1 MSFIH
6 FHQTSL
12 ELSPSTAGLRMASGH
27 MIKSF
32 RCSFCDRGF
41 SNAQALGGHM
51 NIHRK
56 DRAKLK
62 DLSDENFLSLDI
74 TKAAHSANP
83 SASES
88 TKKAANSDEGDEEIQ
103 DFVPISKPNSV
114 CGLPLFSVSDDEK
127 NSEES
132 KVELIH
138 GGLDLELRLGIEPY
152 HDAKING

>member
-6 FHQTSL
+6 FHQPSL
-12 ELSPSTAGLRMASGH
+12 DLGLLMASGH
-27 MIKSF
+27 TIKSF
-32 RCSFCDRGF
+32 RCNFCDRGF

-62 DLSDENFLSLDI
+62 DFSDENFLSLDI
-74 TKAAHSANP
+74 TKANYPENP
-83 SASES
+83 SASEE
-88 TKKAANSDEGDEEIQ
+88 TKKAANSNDEIQ
-103 DFVPISKPNSV
+103 DCAPTSKPISV
-114 CGLPLFSVSDDEK
+114 RGLPLFSVSEDEK
-127 NSEES
+127 NSEEN

-152 HDAKING
+152 HDAKINT